1 MYLILLLISNKMK
14 QSPDFYNF
22 LNEKVLIYNAKSFIA
37 TDPISIPRQ
46 FSKKEDIEISGFLTA
61 LISWGQRPVILT
73 NANKMMQLM
82 EFAPYDFIASAKAAE
97 FKKLKPF
104 VHRTMNGEDLIVIVK
119 GLQHIYKNEG
129 GMEALFS
136 RLMQK
141 HSNETALAI
150 SEFRATLFK
159 GSSSRAM
166 KHFGD
171 PLKNSA
177 SKRMNMFLR
186 WMVRKDKCGVD
197 FGIWK
202 SVKPEYLYCPLD
214 LHSGNV
220 SRKLGLLRRPSDD
233 WKAVVELTESLR
245 KMDPVDPVKYDF
257 ALFGLGVFEKF

>member
-1 MYLILLLISNKMK
+1 MK
-14 QSPDFYNF
+14 QFPDYYNF
-22 LNEKVLIYNAKSFIA
+22 LNEKVLTYNAKSFIA
-37 TDPISIPRQ
+37 TDPISIPHQ
-46 FSKKEDIEISGFLTA
+46 FSGKHDIEISGFLTA
-61 LISWGQRPVILT
+61 LISWGQRPVILS

-82 EFAPYDFIASAKAAE
+82 ELAPHDFIASAKAAE
-97 FKKLKPF
+97 FKKLKQF
-104 VHRTMNGEDLIVIVK
+104 VHRTMNGDDLIVIVK
-119 GLQHIYKNEG
+119 GLQHLYRNEG

-136 RLMQK
+136 GLMKK
-141 HSNETALAI
+141 HSNDTALAI

-159 GSSSRAM
+159 GSSTSRAM

-177 SKRMNMFLR
+177 SKRINMFLR

-202 SVKPEYLYCPLD
+202 SIKPEYLYCPLD

-220 SRKLGLLRRPSDD
+220 ARKLGLLRRPSDD

-245 KMDPVDPVKYDF
+245 KMDPVDPIKYDF

>member
-1 MYLILLLISNKMK
+1 MLPISNKMK
-14 QSPDFYNF
+14 PLPNFYNF
-22 LNEKVLIYNAKSFIA
+22 LNEKVLTYNAISFIA
-37 TDPISIPRQ
+37 TDPISIPHQ
-46 FSKKEDIEISGFLTA
+46 FSAKEDIEISGFLTA

-73 NANKMMQLM
+73 NANKMMHLM
-82 EFAPYDFIASAKAAE
+82 EFAPYDFITSAKAAE
-97 FKKLKPF
+97 FKKMKPF

-136 RLMQK
+136 KLMKK

-159 GSSSRAM
+159 GSSTSRAM

-186 WMVRKDKCGVD
+186 WMVRRDKCGVD

-202 SVKPEYLYCPLD
+202 SVKPDYLYCPLD

-220 SRKLGLLRRPSDD
+220 ARKLGLLHRPSDD

-245 KMDPVDPVKYDF
+245 KMDPVDPIKYDF

>member
-1 MYLILLLISNKMK
+1 MK
-14 QSPDFYNF
+14 QFPDFYNF

-37 TDPISIPRQ
+37 TDPISIPHQ
-46 FSKKEDIEISGFLTA
+46 FSGKHDIEISGFLTA
-61 LISWGQRPVILT
+61 LISWGQRPVILS

-82 EFAPYDFIASAKAAE
+82 EFAPHDFIASAKAAE
-97 FKKLKPF
+97 FKKLKQF
-104 VHRTMNGEDLIVIVK
+104 VHRTMNGDDLIVIVK
-119 GLQHIYKNEG
+119 GLQRLYRNEG

-136 RLMQK
+136 GLMKK
-141 HSNETALAI
+141 HSNETAQAI

-159 GSSSRAM
+159 GSSTSRAM

-171 PLKNSA
+171 PIKNSA

-220 SRKLGLLRRPSDD
+220 ARKLGLLRRPSDD

-245 KMDPVDPVKYDF
+245 KMDPVDPIKYDF